1 MVSQQRS
8 KQLKPY
14 IPMLNVSLGV
24 IKLNLTEHNSILT
37 YTFFWPLVQITFLDG
52 FCDWNKQAMF
62 GFTSEKMPTSPGAIN
77 ASVGQRIIL
86 NRRKK
91 LIPFSIYRICIWQ
104 IKCRIQLLI
113 QLEK

>member
-37 YTFFWPLVQITFLDG
+37 YTFF
-52 FCDWNKQAMF
+52 
-62 GFTSEKMPTSPGAIN
+62 
-77 ASVGQRIIL
+77 
-86 NRRKK
+86 
-91 LIPFSIYRICIWQ
+91 
-104 IKCRIQLLI
+104 
-113 QLEK
+113 